1 MHHFVDNSKN
11 SQFGLPKLG
20 VFSWRIWRG
29 AAVFAEARHC
39 PGKFSCGQR
48 RGLVVFAFQKP
59 QTLSL
64 RRSISL
70 LYMPR
75 RGEVFILAKRGAIG
89 LSRFQPRRQL
99 YFGGGERQSCQA
111 SHLPLLRQD
120 DCRNFAPLERG
131 HLDSKPLFCPFSGSA
146 NFLCRR
152 NGAAYFPSAPP
163 GKPFPLSRRIP
174 ALLRLSPPPR
184 FKIRALGLSFR
195 KKQDII
201 AVYLVTKESKGF
213 LN

>member
-1 MHHFVDNSKN
+1 MAALAGS
-11 SQFGLPKLG
+11 GRLCGGAPLP
-20 VFSWRIWRG
+20 
-29 AAVFAEARHC
+29 
-39 PGKFSCGQR
+39 GQIFMR
-48 RGLVVFAFQKP
+48 AKGGSGGFAFQKP

-64 RRSISL
+64 RRSIRL

-89 LSRFQPRRQL
+89 LSRFRHRRQP

-131 HLDSKPLFCPFSGSA
+131 RLDSKPLFCPFSGSA
-146 NFLCRR
+146 NFLCCQ
-152 NGAAYFPSAPP
+152 NGAAYFPSAP
-163 GKPFPLSRRIP
+163 GILFPLSRRIP
-174 ALLRLSPPPR
+174 APLRLSPPPR